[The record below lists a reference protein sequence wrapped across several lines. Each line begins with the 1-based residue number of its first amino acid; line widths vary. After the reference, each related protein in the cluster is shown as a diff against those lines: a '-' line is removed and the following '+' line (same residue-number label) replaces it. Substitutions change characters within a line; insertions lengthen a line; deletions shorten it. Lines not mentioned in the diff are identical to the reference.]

1 MRLIK
6 KNSTGSYNEYSTD
19 DGTILKSYA
28 VFVAKKT
35 RGQVQL
41 DEKYWDYSV
50 TTSRHIGK
58 FLDDSMANIRK
69 LIKQGVIQLVNLN

>member
-19 DGTILKSYA
+19 DGTILKSYS

-41 DEKYWDYSV
+41 DEKYWDYSN
-50 TTSRHIGK
+50 TTARHVGK
-58 FLDDSMANIRK
+58 FFNSNTKEIRK
-69 LIKQGVIQLVNLN
+69 MIKDGIIKLVNLN